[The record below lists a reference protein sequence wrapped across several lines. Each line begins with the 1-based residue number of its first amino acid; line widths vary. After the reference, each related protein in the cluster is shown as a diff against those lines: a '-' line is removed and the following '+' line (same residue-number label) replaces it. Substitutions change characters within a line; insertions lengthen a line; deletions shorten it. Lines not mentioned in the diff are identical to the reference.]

1 MEILLL
7 LSHFHKVRKE
17 QIFLIQHLYI
27 NWNVELKPKK
37 MKKCFFYWILCLSFI
52 QKKLLP
58 HTFNQNF
65 QNISKYKM
73 NFPMHKPNHIFQN
86 NSKYISAFLSES
98 LLQSKEI
105 DTKCMW
111 MSIWKNPWKQ
121 KDVHV
126 SNYMKKQ
133 SLVIWNDRIKKM
145 IFYFTVR

>member
-1 MEILLL
+1 
-7 LSHFHKVRKE
+7 
-17 QIFLIQHLYI
+17 
-27 NWNVELKPKK
+27 
-37 MKKCFFYWILCLSFI
+37 
-52 QKKLLP
+52 
-58 HTFNQNF
+58 
-65 QNISKYKM
+65 M